1 MPAADGLSD
10 PVLAGRLARDIGR
23 VCEAAGRPVRIMEVC
38 GTHTVALRSTG
49 VRSLLPAGLELL
61 SGPGCPVCVTP
72 AGYIDNALRLV
83 EVHGA
88 RVATFGDLARVPG
101 TDGRTLARHLAS
113 GRVRIVYSPSELRA
127 AAAADPSPLVF
138 LGIGFETTVP
148 AVASA
153 FLASDLPPNLLL
165 YPAFK
170 RVVPALA
177 ALLAGGGHGIDAF
190 LLPGHVSTIIGSA
203 AYGLL
208 EGVVPGV
215 IAGFEPVDLLH
226 AILLALRQVAAGESR
241 VENAYARAVRPEG
254 NPKALATI
262 DRLLQ
267 PGDEPWR
274 AFGVIPGG
282 GLVLRP
288 EHRRLDAA
296 AAFGLPPVADRD
308 PPGCRCGDV
317 LRGRAAP
324 RDCGLFGT
332 ACTPDRPVGPC
343 MVSSE
348 GACAAHLRYG

>member
-1 MPAADGLSD
+1 VPAAERLRD
-10 PVLAGRLARDIGR
+10 PGLAGRLAGEIARTRDAI
-23 VCEAAGRPVRIMEVC
+23 GRPVRVMEVC
-38 GTHTVALRSTG
+38 GTHTVALRARG

-72 AGYIDNALRLV
+72 AGFIDNALLLV
-83 EVHGA
+83 DRHGA
-88 RVATFGDLARVPG
+88 RLATFGDLLKVPA
-101 TDGRTLARHLAS
+101 TDGRTLAPLAAA
-113 GRVRIVYSPSELRA
+113 GRVRVVYSPSELRGA
-127 AAAADPSPLVF
+127 AAEEASPLVF
-138 LGIGFETTVP
+138 LGIGFETTAP

-153 FLASDLPPNLLL
+153 FLADDRPENLLL

-177 ALLAGGGHGIDAF
+177 ALVADRDARVDAF
-190 LLPGHVSTIIGSA
+190 LLPGHVSTIIGA
-203 AYGLL
+203 DAYALL
-208 EGVVPGV
+208 EGALPGV

-226 AILLALRQVAAGESR
+226 AILCALRQLVAGTAR
-241 VENAYARAVRPEG
+241 VENAYGRAVRPDG
-254 NPKALATI
+254 NPKARAAI

-274 AFGVIPGG
+274 GFGVIPGG
-282 GLVLRP
+282 SLVLRP
-288 EHRRLDAA
+288 EYRRLDAA
-296 AAFGLPPVADRD
+296 ARFGLPPVVDRD
-308 PPGCRCGDV
+308 PPGCRCADV

>member
-1 MPAADGLSD
+1 VPAAERLRD
-10 PVLAGRLARDIGR
+10 PGLAGRLGAEIARTCGAIGW
-23 VCEAAGRPVRIMEVC
+23 PVRVMEVC
-38 GTHTVALRSTG
+38 GTHTVALRASG

-72 AGYIDNALRLV
+72 AGFIDNALLLV
-83 EVHGA
+83 DRHGA
-88 RVATFGDLARVPG
+88 RLATFGDLLKVPA
-101 TDGRTLARHLAS
+101 TDGRTLAPLAAA
-113 GRVRIVYSPSELRA
+113 GRVRVVYSPSELRGA
-127 AAAADPSPLVF
+127 AAEEASPLVF
-138 LGIGFETTVP
+138 LGIGFETTAP

-153 FLASDLPPNLLL
+153 FLADDRPENLLL

-177 ALLAGGGHGIDAF
+177 ALVADRDARVDAF
-190 LLPGHVSTIIGSA
+190 LLPGHVSTIIGA
-203 AYGLL
+203 DAYALL
-208 EGVVPGV
+208 EGALPGV

-226 AILLALRQVAAGESR
+226 AILCALRQLVAGTAR
-241 VENAYARAVRPEG
+241 VENAYGRAVRPDG
-254 NPKALATI
+254 NPKARAAI

-274 AFGVIPGG
+274 GFGVIPGG
-282 GLVLRP
+282 SLVLRP
-288 EHRRLDAA
+288 EYRRLDAA
-296 AAFGLPPVADRD
+296 ARFGLPPVVDRD
-308 PPGCRCGDV
+308 PPGCRCADV

>member
-1 MPAADGLSD
+1 VTAADRFRD
-10 PVLAGRLARDIGR
+10 PDVAGRLAREIGR
-23 VCEAAGRPVRIMEVC
+23 TCEAAGRPVRIMEVC

-49 VRSLLPAGLELL
+49 VRSLLPVGLELL

-83 EVHGA
+83 EEHGA

-101 TDGRTLARHLAS
+101 TDGRILARHFAS
-113 GRVRIVYSPSELRA
+113 GRVRVVYSPSELRA
-127 AAAADPSPLVF
+127 VAAADPSPVVF
-138 LGIGFETTVP
+138 LGVGFETTVP

-153 FLASDLPPNLLL
+153 FLADGLPPNLLL

-170 RVVPALA
+170 RIVPALA
-177 ALLAGGGHGIDAF
+177 ALLAGGGPGIDAF
-190 LLPGHVSTIIGSA
+190 LLPGHVSTIIGAA

-226 AILLALRQVAAGESR
+226 AILLALRQVAAGEAR
-241 VENAYARAVRPEG
+241 VENAYTRAVRPEG
-254 NPKALATI
+254 NPKARAMI

-274 AFGVIPGG
+274 GFGVIPDGS
-282 GLVLRP
+282 LVLRP

-296 AAFGLPPVADRD
+296 ARFGLPPVVDRD
-308 PPGCRCGDV
+308 PPGCRCADV

-324 RDCGLFGT
+324 RDCGLFAG

-348 GACAAHLRYG
+348 GACAATLKYG